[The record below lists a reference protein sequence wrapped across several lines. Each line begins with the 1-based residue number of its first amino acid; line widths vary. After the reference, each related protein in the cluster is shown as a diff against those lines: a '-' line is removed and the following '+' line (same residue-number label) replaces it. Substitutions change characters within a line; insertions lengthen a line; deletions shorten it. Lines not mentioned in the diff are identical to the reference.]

1 MKKGLIIAIDGP
13 AGAGKST
20 VAKLVAKMLGYL
32 YLDTGAMY
40 RALTWK
46 AMQHQLDWQN
56 EEQLAAL
63 AKKTEL
69 KLENS
74 AEGTN
79 VWVDGQDVTSFI
91 RSPEVN
97 RRVSALAKSPPVREV
112 LVALQRRLGEEG
124 AVVME
129 GRDIGS
135 IVFPKAEVK
144 VFLNASPA
152 ERARRRLKDLEAQG
166 VKTSL
171 EELSE
176 EIRQRDW
183 TDSTR
188 SVSPLKKAND
198 AIDLDSDGLSA
209 EQIAEKIAA
218 ISRERG
224 A

>member
-56 EEQLAAL
+56 EEQLAEL

-74 AEGTN
+74 SEGTN

-97 RRVSALAKSPPVREV
+97 RRVSVLAKSPPVREV

-144 VFLNASPA
+144 VFLNASPK

-166 VKTSL
+166 VQTSL

-188 SVSPLKKAND
+188 SVSPLKKASD
-198 AIDLDSDGLSA
+198 AINLDSDGLSA